1 MARPNPHGEAALEPS
16 AYSFEFWFDNQPW
29 RDLPGW
35 EHPDVI
41 QAVRKMRQR
50 VEEKRDLLRD
60 RSTSVYKPHGRCAHC
75 GNWIRYHV
83 VLRDRRDDAGYLGGS
98 MGPMQSTIDSLR
110 EPEEIAL
117 LCIDCGDV
125 HDAVQSLDELPYPE
139 NVEDRGDGPQVERG
153 RCPFCRGEDQP

>member
-1 MARPNPHGEAALEPS
+1 MDRQEAVDRLEEIRDEIEELANEALRIVRQVAPGEVGYAKGYWHAHIVTAL
-16 AYSFEFWFDNQPW
+16 
-29 RDLPGW
+29 
-35 EHPDVI
+35 
-41 QAVRKMRQR
+41 
-50 VEEKRDLLRD
+50 
-60 RSTSVYKPHGRCAHC
+60 
-75 GNWIRYHV
+75 
-83 VLRDRRDDAGYLGGS
+83 RDDAGYLGGS